1 MKRILHIALT
11 AAALLA
17 LNMNAPAFAQFD
29 FGKIGKL
36 LENASKVTD
45 VAKDLT
51 DANKEFTDEEEAALG
66 EKFAS
71 TFLGAVPLHSDANLQ
86 RYVNKVGQWIAA
98 NSERPNLNWSF
109 AVLDMPSVNAFAVPG
124 GTIFVSSGLIKK
136 MKSEA
141 ELAGVL
147 AHEIGHVLLR
157 HHVHA
162 YRNNSLKS
170 GMGKIGSAALER
182 SKGSALGKEAAGILG
197 NFVGSLYS
205 KGLDKGDEFDADR
218 VGVILAARAGYDPY
232 GLVVVLQK
240 LAGLSSDKD
249 ISMMSTHPSAADR
262 MAKIEEFTPVLD
274 RFSTQLQVE
283 SRFQRATASL
293 K

>member
-1 MKRILHIALT
+1 MKNKFSLLVLGIA
-11 AAALLA
+11 
-17 LNMNAPAFAQFD
+17 MAFSSASMHASAQFN
-29 FGKIGKL
+29 IGGF
-36 LENASKVTD
+36 LEKAKKATE

-66 EKFAS
+66 ENFAL
-71 TFLGAVPLHSDANLQ
+71 TFLGAVPLHPDANLQ
-86 RYVNKVGQWIAA
+86 RYVNKVGKWIAA

-124 GTIFVSSGLIKK
+124 GTIFVSSGLVKK

-157 HHVHA
+157 HHVNA
-162 YRNNSLKS
+162 FRNNSLKS
-170 GMGKIGSAALER
+170 GMGKVGGVLIDR
-182 SKGSALGKEAAGILG
+182 SKASALGKEALGVLG
-197 NFVGSLYS
+197 NFVGTLYS
-205 KGLDKGDEFDADR
+205 KGLDKGDEYDADR
-218 VGVILAARAGYDPY
+218 VGVMLAARAGYDPY

-240 LAGLSSDKD
+240 LTSLSADTD
-249 ISMMSTHPSAADR
+249 ISMMSTHPSATDR

-274 RFSTQLQVE
+274 RFATQPQVE
-283 SRFQRATASL
+283 TRFMRATASL

>member
-1 MKRILHIALT
+1 MKTKFNVILT
-11 AAALLA
+11 AAVIALSSVHTQA
-17 LNMNAPAFAQFD
+17 IAQFNLGG
-29 FGKIGKL
+29 F
-36 LENASKVTD
+36 LEKAKKATE

-51 DANKEFTDEEEAALG
+51 EANKEFTDEEEAALG
-66 EKFAS
+66 ENFAL

-86 RYVNKVGQWIAA
+86 RYVNKVGKWIAA

-124 GTIFVSSGLIKK
+124 GTIFVSSALVKK

-157 HHVHA
+157 HHVNA
-162 YRNNSLKS
+162 YRKNSFKS
-170 GMGKIGSAALER
+170 GLGKVGGELVAR
-182 SKGSALGKEAAGILG
+182 SKGSALSKEAIGLVG

-205 KGLDKGDEFDADR
+205 KGLDQGDEYDADR
-218 VGVILAARAGYDPY
+218 VGVMLAARAGYDPY

-262 MAKIEEFTPVLD
+262 MAKIEEFTNVLD
-274 RFSTQLQVE
+274 RFSTQPQVE
-283 SRFQRATASL
+283 TRFQRATASL

>member
-1 MKRILHIALT
+1 MKTKFNLILM
-11 AAALLA
+11 AALIGLSSVNTQA
-17 LNMNAPAFAQFD
+17 IAQFNLGG
-29 FGKIGKL
+29 F
-36 LENASKVTD
+36 LEKAKKATE

-51 DANKEFTDEEEAALG
+51 EANKEFTDEEEAALG
-66 EKFAS
+66 ENFAL
-71 TFLGAVPLHSDANLQ
+71 TFLGAVPLHPDANLQ
-86 RYVNKVGQWIAA
+86 RYVNKVGKWIAA

-124 GTIFVSSGLIKK
+124 GTIFVSSALVKK

-157 HHVHA
+157 HHVNA

-170 GMGKIGSAALER
+170 GLGKVGGELVAR
-182 SKGSALGKEAAGILG
+182 SKGSALSKEAIGLVG

-205 KGLDKGDEFDADR
+205 KGLDKGDEYDADR
-218 VGVILAARAGYDPY
+218 VGVMLAARAGYDPY

-262 MAKIEEFTPVLD
+262 MAKIEEFTNVLD
-274 RFSTQLQVE
+274 RFSTQPQVE
-283 SRFQRATASL
+283 TRFQRATASL